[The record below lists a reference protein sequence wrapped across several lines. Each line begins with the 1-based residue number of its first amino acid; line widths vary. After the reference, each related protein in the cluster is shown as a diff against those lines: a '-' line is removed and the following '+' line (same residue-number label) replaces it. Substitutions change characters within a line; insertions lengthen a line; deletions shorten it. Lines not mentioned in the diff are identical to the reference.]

1 MHTGK
6 KDNSMKA
13 KYQKGGRLTKRRDK
27 LTGKLDTL
35 NSKVGTKFVRG
46 NTGPTGV
53 TTENHIEVPDYTKK
67 SQKRKSKNLTKR
79 IDKLGNR
86 IYKKANK
93 KKFTP
98 VTKKALNAFL
108 QKGGEKETPR
118 YWNTAF
124 DHEKTTRSAN
134 LKPPLYNEYKGNTKT
149 VRYKE
154 SDNVEG
160 GSNTYTQPP
169 AGTTYNKYTDSS
181 EMPKDSK
188 KMKKTKNQF
197 PIDRRKGGKRYQT
210 GGGRKLK
217 TKQRG
222 GFFESDEDQKA
233 RYDKMTQAFKDGLV
247 KEDREEKAAVAK
259 AKKNKTDAAK
269 SAASAKS
276 AGATWRTAVGAE
288 RPSGGDKEAKMK
300 LAIAQDR
307 RVNYNKSK
315 PDYPLRKQKGGL
327 TQGKGKVST
336 SGKSKKINPNAK
348 TPVDPRPSD
357 EMTFLPPGTRGKK
370 QKGGKVKP
378 SLQYNPNY
386 PTTQN
391 KPSPHSKLK
400 LDKAI
405 ARDSTSIANR
415 WPIADFFDDGTE
427 NSTSRKLQVNR
438 EYRDKVNNADSKTTA
453 KKINKM
459 KNKKQMGGSI
469 AERMRN
475 AKGPTPPK
483 KMTGQETKDLGKK
496 KLAAGRANRRT
507 ARGIDGGAKSVVK
520 SIARGQRQEGRGL
533 KSKGR
538 KMKRS
543 DRQDKKEAEVERTR
557 SWLQTGGSKEVIFGA
572 PSTTQKSGYKQTKYK
587 KDGTLK
593 KHKSISEKKFNRVSK
608 RYSGQ
613 KGSKTLGT
621 NTSQRQQVIAG
632 GNGPRKFVSRKGM
645 QSGGAINK
653 KFLGG
658 LMGAVGG
665 MKGAEGGFGK
675 KLMGAAKGALGGGML
690 GRVAGGIKGAMGGG
704 GLKGAMAG
712 IKGGAFGNSN
722 PMAQQQGAEQAQGA
736 DPAMAAEAAAQQMAQ
751 RGGVRRK
758 AKREYKKGL
767 RKRKRNSGKIYGN
780 QNSNC
785 FKGDC

>member
-1 MHTGK
+1 
-6 KDNSMKA
+6 MKA

-27 LTGKLDTL
+27 LTGKLNTL
-35 NSKVGTKFVRG
+35 NSKVGTKFVKG

-108 QKGGEKETPR
+108 QTGGEKEAPR

-124 DHEKTTRSAN
+124 DNEKTTRSAN
-134 LKPPLYNEYKGNTKT
+134 LKPSLYNEYKGNTKT

-169 AGTTYNKYTDSS
+169 AGTTHNKYTDSS

-197 PIDRRKGGKRYQT
+197 PIDRQRGGKRPDIS
-210 GGGRKLK
+210 GSRGRRLR
-217 TKQRG
+217 T
-222 GFFESDEDQKA
+222 
-233 RYDKMTQAFKDGLV
+233 MP
-247 KEDREEKAAVAK
+247 K
-259 AKKNKTDAAK
+259 AKIPDYFNPISSNDPVMLKHVTTEGLK
-269 SAASAKS
+269 
-276 AGATWRTAVGAE
+276 GV
-288 RPSGGDKEAKMK
+288 
-300 LAIAQDR
+300 
-307 RVNYNKSK
+307 KSK
-315 PDYPLRKQKGGL
+315 
-327 TQGKGKVST
+327 
-336 SGKSKKINPNAK
+336 
-348 TPVDPRPSD
+348 
-357 EMTFLPPGTRGKK
+357 KK
-370 QKGGKVKP
+370 QKGGKVKN
-378 SLQYNPNY
+378 SLRYTPGY

-391 KPSPHSKLK
+391 KPSPHSKKK

-453 KKINKM
+453 KKINTM

-475 AKGPTPPK
+475 AKGPTPPE

-496 KLAAGRANRRT
+496 KLAAGRTNRRT
-507 ARGIDGGAKSVVK
+507 ARNMDGGAKSIIE
-520 SIARGQRQEGRGL
+520 SIAKGQRQEGRAL
-533 KSKGR
+533 KKTGR

-543 DRQDKKEAEVERTR
+543 DRQDKKVAEVERTR
-557 SWLQTGGSKEVIFGA
+557 SWLQTGGSKEVVFGA
-572 PSTTQKSGYKQTKYK
+572 PKKDKGIARRPSPKKTLRQKQTEGNRQFDESMKRK
-587 KDGTLK
+587 IAEERGVRGR
-593 KHKSISEKKFNRVSK
+593 EKRTM
-608 RYSGQ
+608 Q
-613 KGSKTLGT
+613 KG
-621 NTSQRQQVIAG
+621 
-632 GNGPRKFVSRKGM
+632 
-645 QSGGAINK
+645 GARNK
-653 KFLGG
+653 KQLGG
-658 LMGAVGG
+658 LMGAIGG
-665 MKGAEGGFGK
+665 AKNGGGI
-675 KLMGAAKGALGGGML
+675 MGGLKGALGGGML

-704 GLKGAMAG
+704 GLKGAMEG
-712 IKGGAFGNSN
+712 FKGGAFGNSN
-722 PMAQQQGAEQAQGA
+722 PMAQQQGAQQ
-736 DPAMAAEAAAQQMAQ
+736 DLAAQQMAQ
-751 RGGVRRK
+751 RGGFKRFK
-758 AKREYKKGL
+758 AKQKYKKDL
-767 RKRKRNSGKIYGN
+767 RKRKIGSGKIYGN
-780 QNSNC
+780 KNSNC
-785 FKGDC
+785 YKGDC

>member
-1 MHTGK
+1 
-6 KDNSMKA
+6 MKA
-13 KYQKGGRLTKRRDK
+13 KYQKGGRLTKKRDK

-35 NSKVGTKFVRG
+35 NSKVGTKFVKG
-46 NTGPTGV
+46 KTGPTGV

-67 SQKRKSKNLTKR
+67 SQKRKSKSLTKR

-98 VTKKALNAFL
+98 VGKKALNAFL

-181 EMPKDSK
+181 EMPEDSK

-197 PIDRRKGGKRYQT
+197 PIDRRKGGKRYQK
-210 GGGRKLK
+210 GGMTKKAPATIPQRETNPNIHDPRSQDGSLYRSIKRDVLYNKPGTERNKADEDNQQRVKDRSLK
-217 TKQRG
+217 KQRG
-222 GFFESDEDQKA
+222 GGRPDISGS
-233 RYDKMTQAFKDGLV
+233 RGRRLRTMP
-247 KEDREEKAAVAK
+247 K
-259 AKKNKTDAAK
+259 AKIPDYFNPISSNDPVMLEHVTTEGLK
-269 SAASAKS
+269 
-276 AGATWRTAVGAE
+276 GV
-288 RPSGGDKEAKMK
+288 
-300 LAIAQDR
+300 
-307 RVNYNKSK
+307 KSK
-315 PDYPLRKQKGGL
+315 KKQKGGEY
-327 TQGKGKVST
+327 GKRHDRLGKRRD
-336 SGKSKKINPNAK
+336 KLDDKAFN
-348 TPVDPRPSD
+348 TPVSNNKRYDRL
-357 EMTFLPPGTRGKK
+357 EKRRKK
-370 QKGGKVKP
+370 VVEKRRDIRAKKDSNSGFRYTMQKGGKVKP

-459 KNKKQMGGSI
+459 KSKKQMGGSV

-475 AKGPTPPK
+475 AKGPKVVRGIPTPSE

-507 ARGIDGGAKSVVK
+507 ARNTDGGAKSIIK
-520 SIARGQRQEGRGL
+520 SIAKSQRQEGRGL
-533 KSKGR
+533 KRKGR

-557 SWLQTGGSKEVIFGA
+557 SWLQTGGSKEVVFGA
-572 PSTTQKSGYKQTKYK
+572 PKKDKASPRKTLRQKQTEGNRQFDESMKRK
-587 KDGTLK
+587 IAEERGVRGR
-593 KHKSISEKKFNRVSK
+593 EKRT
-608 RYSGQ
+608 RMQ
-613 KGSKTLGT
+613 KG
-621 NTSQRQQVIAG
+621 
-632 GNGPRKFVSRKGM
+632 
-645 QSGGAINK
+645 GARNK
-653 KFLGG
+653 KQLGG
-658 LMGAVGG
+658 LMGAIGGAKNGGGIGGAFKGLVGG
-665 MKGAEGGFGK
+665 GVIGRGIGA
-675 KLMGAAKGALGGGML
+675 
-690 GRVAGGIKGAMGGG
+690 VKGAMGGG
-704 GLKGAMAG
+704 GLKGAMDG
-712 IKGGAFGNSN
+712 FKGGAFGNSN
-722 PMAQQQGAEQAQGA
+722 PMAQAPQEDQ
-736 DPAMAAEAAAQQMAQ
+736 AAQQMAQ
-751 RGGVRRK
+751 RGGFKRFK
-758 AKREYKKGL
+758 AKQKQKKAL
-767 RKRKRNSGKIYGN
+767 RKRRRNSGKIYGN
-780 QNSNC
+780 KNSNC
-785 FKGDC
+785 YDGGC